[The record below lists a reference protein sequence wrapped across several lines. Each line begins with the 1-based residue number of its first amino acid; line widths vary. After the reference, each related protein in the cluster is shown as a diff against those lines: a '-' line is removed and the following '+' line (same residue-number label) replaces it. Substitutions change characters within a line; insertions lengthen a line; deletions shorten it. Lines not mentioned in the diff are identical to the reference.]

1 MILIMMI
8 LFFTISACQHYTSIQ
23 VVRKVNATS
32 AEVIFAKVFSNT
44 RFFII
49 IILSWLPKHCVLR
62 SIQPHCLHIVPYMGQ
77 NSLCVWLVETG
88 LILMTI
94 RKPDI
99 ALGLGLAYQ
108 ISSGECKNV
117 LRPDNFNELTG

>member
-1 MILIMMI
+1 
-8 LFFTISACQHYTSIQ
+8 
-23 VVRKVNATS
+23 
-32 AEVIFAKVFSNT
+32 
-44 RFFII
+44 
-49 IILSWLPKHCVLR
+49 
-62 SIQPHCLHIVPYMGQ
+62 MGQ

-108 ISSGECKNV
+108 ISSGECKNA